1 MGQNIK
7 IGTKNMGCDDEN
19 FLEFVQD
26 RVQLE
31 VFVMMVMKRLVT

>member
-1 MGQNIK
+1 
-7 IGTKNMGCDDEN
+7 MGCDYGN

-31 VFVMMVMKRLVT
+31 VFVMMMMMMMTVTASVV